1 MGPTVEAKVMSAVT
15 YKHDAE
21 PEFTSGNPAEEKHG
35 VFSRIMAALHRSRRL
50 QAERELTRHRHLI
63 EEARAYEARNRK
75 R

>member
-1 MGPTVEAKVMSAVT
+1 MSAVT
-15 YKHDAE
+15 YKRDVEAE
-21 PEFTSGNPAEEKHG
+21 FASGNPAEEKQG
-35 VFSRIMAALHRSRRL
+35 VFSQIMAALHRSRRL

>member
-1 MGPTVEAKVMSAVT
+1 MGPTLKGKIMSAVT
-15 YKHDAE
+15 YKHDADA
-21 PEFTSGNPAEEKHG
+21 EFTSGNPAEEKHG
-35 VFSRIMAALHRSRRL
+35 VFSQIMAALHRSRRL